1 MGESDCQ
8 DIRELLD
15 PYLDNELLVE
25 TSQSVLDHL
34 SLCPDC
40 AAESERR
47 IELRRLF
54 KTALTLE
61 ADNDCD
67 RENISRRRI
76 KTALEEERRPRR
88 TAKILWAA
96 LAASLILTLGLTYWR
111 VSNTS
116 KPVTPAINMPS
127 SMPASSP
134 QVLIAAMDRDAVENH
149 QICALSYPPD
159 WTFDRQRVARGLT
172 PSFAPLVD
180 AIGLNHAAYKLIE
193 GHICTYQ
200 QKRYAHLIFRGNGH
214 TVSVFIE
221 PDDTSGKPKPSRP
234 REIDQASFT
243 AYQVASV
250 DTGRHRI
257 SVVSDLPNSENLAL
271 AQQILP
277 QTISFIRKM
286 ENAGV

>member
-1 MGESDCQ
+1 VGESNCQ

-47 IELRRLF
+47 IELRRLL

-61 ADNDCD
+61 DD
-67 RENISRRRI
+67 RDSENISRRRVR
-76 KTALEEERRPRR
+76 TALEEDRRPRR
-88 TAKILWAA
+88 TAKILWGA
-96 LAASLILTLGLTYWR
+96 LAASLILAMGLTYWR
-111 VSNTS
+111 VSNSS
-116 KPVTPAINMPS
+116 KPVNSSAINMPS

-134 QVLIAAMDRDAVENH
+134 QVLIADMDRDAVENH

-193 GHICTYQ
+193 GHICSYQ
-200 QKRYAHLIFRGNGH
+200 QKRYAHLIFRGEGH

-221 PDDTSGKPKPSRP
+221 PDDSSGKPKPSRP
-234 REIDQASFT
+234 REIDQASLT
-243 AYQVASV
+243 VYQVASV

-257 SVVSDLPNSENLAL
+257 SVVSDLPSGENLAL
-271 AQQILP
+271 AKQLVP
-277 QTISFIRKM
+277 ATLSFIQKLER
-286 ENAGV
+286 EEG